1 MEGVKSIPNPREIA
15 MAKSHHN
22 RVLYEYQRPP
32 FLTLNQKDLD
42 EARDHGQRKILQPA
56 ILDQLPWGA
65 GYAETINSGK
75 SMFKSE
81 DQASVFVDRLDIG
94 EKQDPVHYVLFGV
107 FDGHAGAD
115 AALWAANIL
124 HNHVRANL
132 QPIKQ
137 YLAQEET
144 DVITE
149 NDPGLG
155 YVTDPIP
162 KDDLVVGA
170 LEKSFIDMD
179 EQIRTESQ
187 AHRIEGGCTAMTALF
202 LQNKMFIANAG
213 DCRAVIFKNE
223 FTECVPM
230 SMDFTPE
237 TDRIRLQSLAY
248 LQPQLLSKYY
258 GRLEF
263 QRRLRKKD
271 LKTKVLCRDRYSE
284 GWVFHTVEDEDIA
297 RVPMIS
303 GHGKRARLLSTIG
316 TTRGFGDHFLE
327 APGNVFVKPF
337 LTPVPQVRICDLK
350 EEKFQPTDIL
360 IMATDGLWESLSN
373 EDALSIAKETS
384 QKFLTAGDTLY
395 QTVAHELVL
404 AARGNFGP
412 RGWRGRDQQIASGD
426 DITCFVIPLHK
437 YTSVPAAEANGELD
451 PVLYSAPLPTPSAND
466 ETQ

>member
-1 MEGVKSIPNPREIA
+1 MEGVKSIPNPREIG
-15 MAKSHHN
+15 MAKSQSS
-22 RVLYEYQRPP
+22 RVLYDYQRPP
-32 FLTLNQKDLD
+32 FLTLTQKDLN

-56 ILDQLPWGA
+56 TPDQLPWGA

-81 DQASVFVDRLDIG
+81 DQASVFMDSLVIS
-94 EKQDPVHYVLFGV
+94 ESQDPIHYVFFGV

-124 HNHVRANL
+124 HSHVQANL

-137 YLAQEET
+137 YLIKEET

-179 EQIRTESQ
+179 EQIRTGLQ
-187 AHRIEGGCTAMTALF
+187 AHRIEGGCTAMAALF
-202 LQNKMFIANAG
+202 LQNKLFIANAG

-223 FTECVPM
+223 LTECVAM

-237 TDRIRLQSLAY
+237 TDRIRLQSLAF

-271 LKTKVLCRDRYSE
+271 IKTKVLCRDRYSE
-284 GWVFHTVEDEDIA
+284 GWFFHTVDEEDIA

-337 LTPVPQVRICDLK
+337 LTPVPQVRICDLN
-350 EEKFQPTDIL
+350 EEKFQPADML

-437 YTSVPAAEANGELD
+437 YSSAPTAEANGELD
-451 PVLYSAPLPTPSAND
+451 PVLYSAPPSTPSSK
-466 ETQ
+466 EELQ